1 MGEREFTL
9 YRDSETMLASFDSM
23 RNEEVMPIFTNFW
36 EERLELPA
44 NARQVQVCRSQVDVA
59 RYVDGI
65 ETEGV
70 RCGIDRETVHV
81 TKGQI

>member
-9 YRDSETMLASFDSM
+9 YWDSETTLASFDST
-23 RNEEVMPIFTNFW
+23 RNEEVTPIFTNFW
-36 EERLELPA
+36 KKRLELPA
-44 NARQVQVCRSQVDVA
+44 NARQVRVCRSRVDVA
-59 RYVDGI
+59 GYVDGI

-81 TKGQI
+81 TKCQI